1 MAREAKVIITSEN
14 KAQAGIKGAVR
25 DLVGFDDAAK
35 KVGDS
40 IKNAFSILAVAAFT
54 KKVAEF
60 GFESVKAF
68 GEVERKMT
76 QLRVA
81 LGGNEDSFERMNAHI
96 QSLSRVSLASK
107 GDIQALVSQL
117 AALGKSDADIERISE
132 AAVNLANV
140 TGQGLNE
147 AMKQVNATF
156 SGSTDELGKLI
167 PELKGLT
174 KEQLAAGSAVDLL
187 NEKFGAISAEMA
199 GGVSQRLK
207 NLNDDF
213 GDLKENIGESLLTAF
228 NPMITFINSVITGW
242 NSAYDAHKRYKNA
255 LVDDPVLAGYLKK
268 QADAQKELNQY
279 LQKVETTDASGIMGA
294 YADPDFERRLRA
306 RLAAAQRIVQEYE
319 LKQSGKTGFET
330 DPIAT
335 LALPSVGGGGSGAG
349 AAVASSAGPDALLPF
364 LNPPIQGPP
373 AGYAYSNDT
382 SPINVMGDM
391 SLGALLGDLLAPLTE
406 AFGGMLGSLGPIK
419 EILDPIG
426 TILTSMFEVL
436 GPLIEEALAPLL
448 GILKIFGKIMA
459 ATLVPVLNLLTPVI
473 ELVANVMLWFA
484 NKVMIPVANF
494 IINIWNGI
502 ARMLNALLG
511 WAGVN
516 IKYAANVGPVGM
528 DDATA
533 AGTTTTSGTPGAS
546 YTGSQ
551 PITFNF
557 YNNGNVVGSGGLEEL
572 AALLFGIIQ
581 RDARYA

>member
-60 GFESVKAF
+60 GAESVKAF

-76 QLRVA
+76 QLKVA
-81 LGGNEDSFERMNAHI
+81 LGGNEESFARMNAHI
-96 QSLSRVSLASK
+96 QSLSRVSLSSK

-174 KEQLAAGSAVDLL
+174 KEQLASGGAVDLL
-187 NEKFGAISAEMA
+187 NEKFGALSKEM
-199 GGVSQRLK
+199 GDGVSQRLK

-213 GDLKENIGESLLTAF
+213 GDLKENIGESLLVAF
-228 NPMITFINSVITGW
+228 NPMVTFINTVITGW
-242 NSAYDAHKRYKNA
+242 NKAYDAHKRYKNA

-268 QADAQKELNQY
+268 QADAQKALSQY
-279 LQKVETTDASGIMGA
+279 LDRVNTTDASGIMGMA
-294 YADPDFERRLRA
+294 ADPEAERRLRA
-306 RLAAAQRIVQEYE
+306 ALGAAQRIVQEYE
-319 LKQSGKTGFET
+319 LAKSGKTGLET

-335 LALPSVGGGGSGAG
+335 VTLPGTGSGGTGSAGSGAG
-349 AAVASSAGPDALLPF
+349 VPAPFQGGAEWADPNVRVYDFPAAPAAAAGPSF
-364 LNPPIQGPP
+364 L
-373 AGYAYSNDT
+373 DE
-382 SPINVMGDM
+382 V
-391 SLGALLGDLLAPLTE
+391 LGDVSEQFMGL
-406 AFGGMLGSLGPIK
+406 LGSLGPIMD
-419 EILDPIG
+419 IMDPIG
-426 TILTSMFEVL
+426 VVLESMFEVL

-473 ELVANVMLWFA
+473 ELVAKVMLWFA

-511 WAGVN
+511 WAGVE
-516 IKYAANVGPVGM
+516 IAYAANVGTVGM
-528 DDATA
+528 EDATA
-533 AGTTTTSGTPGAS
+533 AGTTTTGGTPGAS

-557 YNNGNVVGSGGLEEL
+557 YNQGNVVGSGGLEEL